1 MKNLDPLIRREYKR
15 LGMNIVPDDALADL
29 IFAKVQYQRI
39 RTVAITAIVLSAIV
53 IGAFFGWRLTDTSPA
68 NSANSTNPTN
78 SSNSLS
84 FTQEPTG
91 GDVLPLP
98 QAGYRNIDVSNPETA
113 KLEYTFALES
123 GWIIQEITDNPD
135 PIMGSAGTVEV
146 FLVTKDQERLVQQ
159 YQMSSRTQ
167 INEFGVPASGI
178 YKFVLN
184 FSNPNFK
191 GQVRVAFVR
200 SQ

>member
-53 IGAFFGWRLTDTSPA
+53 IGAFFGWRLTDTAPA
-68 NSANSTNPTN
+68 NSANPTN
-78 SSNSLS
+78 SSNTLS

-98 QAGYRNIDVSNPETA
+98 QAGYRNIDTSNPETA

-123 GWIIQEITDNPD
+123 GWIIQEITDNRD
-135 PIMGSAGTVEV
+135 PIMGPAGTVDV
-146 FLVTKDQERLVQQ
+146 FLVTQDQEQLVQQ

-184 FSNPNFK
+184 FTNPNFK

>member
-53 IGAFFGWRLTDTSPA
+53 IGAFFGWRLTDTAPA
-68 NSANSTNPTN
+68 NSANPTN

-98 QAGYRNIDVSNPETA
+98 QAGYRNIDTSNPDTA

-123 GWIIQEITDNPD
+123 GWIIQEITDNRD
-135 PIMGSAGTVEV
+135 PIMGPAGTVDV
-146 FLVTKDQERLVQQ
+146 FLVTQDQEQLVQQ

-184 FSNPNFK
+184 FTNPNFK

>member
-68 NSANSTNPTN
+68 NSANPTN

-98 QAGYRNIDVSNPETA
+98 QAGYRNIDTSNPETA

-123 GWIIQEITDNPD
+123 GWIIQEITDNRD
-135 PIMGSAGTVEV
+135 PIMGPAGTVDV
-146 FLVTKDQERLVQQ
+146 FLVTQDQDQLVQQ

-184 FSNPNFK
+184 FTNPNFK

>member
-53 IGAFFGWRLTDTSPA
+53 IGAFFGWRLTDTAPA
-68 NSANSTNPTN
+68 NSANPTN

-98 QAGYRNIDVSNPETA
+98 QAGYRNIDTSNPETA

-123 GWIIQEITDNPD
+123 GWIIQEITDNRD
-135 PIMGSAGTVEV
+135 PIMGPAGTVDV
-146 FLVTKDQERLVQQ
+146 FLVTQDQEQLVQQ

-184 FSNPNFK
+184 FTNPNFK

>member
-1 MKNLDPLIRREYKR
+1 VKNLDPLIRREYKR

-53 IGAFFGWRLTDTSPA
+53 IGVFFGWRLTDTSPA
-68 NSANSTNPTN
+68 NSANPTN

-123 GWIIQEITDNPD
+123 GWIIQEITDNRD
-135 PIMGSAGTVEV
+135 PIMGPAGTVDV
-146 FLVTKDQERLVQQ
+146 FLVTQDQEQLVQQ

-184 FSNPNFK
+184 FTNPNFK

-200 SQ
+200 LQ

>member
-29 IFAKVQYQRI
+29 IFAKVQYARLRMI
-39 RTVAITAIVLSAIV
+39 AMVAVVVSAVIV
-53 IGAFFGWRLTDTSPA
+53 GAFFGWRATDSSSPV
-68 NSANSTNPTN
+68 NRTN

-84 FTQEPTG
+84 FTQEPSG

-98 QAGYRNIDVSNPETA
+98 QAGYRNVNVSDPNSA
-113 KLEYTFALES
+113 QLEYTFALES

-146 FLVTKDQERLVQQ
+146 FEVTQGEERLVQQ

-167 INEFGVPASGI
+167 INEFGVPRSGI
-178 YKFVLN
+178 FKFVLT
-184 FSNPNFK
+184 FTNPNFK